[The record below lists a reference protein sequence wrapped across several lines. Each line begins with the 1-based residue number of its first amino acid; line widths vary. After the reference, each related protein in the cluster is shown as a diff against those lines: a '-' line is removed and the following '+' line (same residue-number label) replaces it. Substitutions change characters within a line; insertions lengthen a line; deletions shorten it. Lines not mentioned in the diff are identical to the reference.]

1 MSLLSASSVSVS
13 NGGKPVCIDLDFCLN
28 RGEIWG
34 VLGPNGI
41 GKTTLLHL
49 LAGLRKPDRGQ
60 LALHDRPFND
70 YDRKLLAA
78 NVGILFQDSQD
89 TFPATALETVLMG
102 RHPHLPFWA
111 WESSQDISLCML
123 ALEQV
128 SLTGMA
134 HRQINTLSGG
144 ERRRLAIATLL
155 VQQPTVWLLD
165 EPANHLDLHHQ
176 MVLLQMIVQKAA
188 DMSSGI
194 VMVLQ
199 DVNLV
204 PRFCTHALLM
214 SSADTR
220 TSGPV
225 GDVMTVENLQSLYQH
240 TIRMTVDNGV
250 KLFYAV

>member
-1 MSLLSASSVSVS
+1 MSLLSASAVSVS
-13 NGGKPVCIDLDFCLN
+13 NGRKPVCIDLDFCLE

-49 LAGLRKPDRGQ
+49 LAGLRRPDSGC
-60 LALHDRPFND
+60 LALHDRSVND
-70 YDRKLLAA
+70 YDRKSLAA

-89 TFPATALETVLMG
+89 TFPATVLETVLMG

-111 WESSQDISLCML
+111 WESSEDVSLCMA

-128 SLTGMA
+128 SLADMA
-134 HRQINTLSGG
+134 GRQNNTLSGG

-165 EPANHLDLHHQ
+165 EPTNHLDLHHQ
-176 MVLLQMIVQKAA
+176 IVLLEMIVQNAV
-188 DMSSGI
+188 DLNGGI

-220 TSGPV
+220 TSGLV
-225 GDVMTVENLQSLYQH
+225 GEVMTVENLQSLYQH
-240 TIRMTVDNGV
+240 SIRMIVDNGV
-250 KLFYAV
+250 KLFYPA